1 MRVSK
6 FNIIKIGLIAGL
18 GWLIYWKLTNNRR
31 FVFWYISKAY
41 STTVAK
47 YVDAIY
53 RIETGNFTSNIFK
66 NTKGAGV
73 LAFKKTK
80 PYGHNEKLFKDVFTT
95 GIYSSK
101 NGLDYVKFFTLLDG
115 FKFVANYL
123 TVNGLA
129 IEKIRNRAKKFGS
142 QDPNYIYLIEKIL

>member
-18 GWLIYWKLTNNRR
+18 GGLIYWKLANNRR

-41 STTVAK
+41 SPTVAR
-47 YVDAIY
+47 YVEAIY
-53 RIETGNFTSNIFK
+53 RIETGNYTSNIYK

-73 LAFKKTK
+73 LAFRKRK
-80 PYGHNEKLFKDVFTT
+80 PYGHKEKLFKGVFTT
-95 GIYSSK
+95 GIYTST
-101 NGLDYVKFFTLLDG
+101 NGFNYVKFFTLLDG
-115 FKFVANYL
+115 FNFVANYL
-123 TVNGLA
+123 TINGLA